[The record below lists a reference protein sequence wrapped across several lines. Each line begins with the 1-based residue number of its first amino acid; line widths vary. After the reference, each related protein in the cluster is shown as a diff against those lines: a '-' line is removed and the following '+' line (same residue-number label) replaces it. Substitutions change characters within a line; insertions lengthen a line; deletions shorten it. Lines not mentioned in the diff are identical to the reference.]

1 MNSNA
6 QRDLYP
12 EAMDE
17 PADLQALAA
26 ARLAAHRSKRAGLEP
41 PVQETPAP
49 QPAISAAAQRVR
61 DAVAARYQQ
70 TPSYR
75 EYLAAEAE
83 RAVQKAQA
91 DAEVAARTAR
101 AVADV
106 QTQLLAELQQWP
118 ERPEPEALS
127 APPEARDAAPEPP
140 VPLAET
146 PLQVRPFEPLPPVLP
161 PPEPEPV
168 PAWMAEAV
176 EAHHADELQELN
188 EEIAFRLDPEFHE
201 HLLEPQPLQANIIEF
216 PRQLVAA
223 KKARPRLAEGP
234 LRSDAPEPA
243 FGTGASAVEPPPM
256 EQQTS
261 APSPQ
266 LRIFEVEREVEREFA
281 REAEREFEPEAVLAA
296 PEFVTTVFDQ
306 PELTEDDLSPEWQ
319 RMILDARPEEDEAPS
334 WVPAPVPELPAAMKA
349 RLEAQAAG
357 RVELY
362 LAPAELR
369 LMSTVVDGICLSA
382 SFLLFAAVAAAVAGQ
397 ELHRMALPLL
407 GGAAAVL
414 FVLLFAIYQ
423 LLFFSLGGS
432 TPGMYYAELVFRTVQ
447 DTEPSVAQL
456 RRRVWAN
463 LVAAAPLGLGYL
475 WALLDTQGLG
485 WQDRLSGVYLKE
497 F

>member
-1 MNSNA
+1 MKSNA

-12 EAMDE
+12 ETMDDA
-17 PADLQALAA
+17 PVDLQALAA

-49 QPAISAAAQRVR
+49 QPTISAAAQRVR

-83 RAVQKAQA
+83 RAVKKAQA

-106 QTQLLAELQQWP
+106 QTQLLAELQKWP
-118 ERPEPEALS
+118 QAEAPTAAIPAVSPEPVEVQ
-127 APPEARDAAPEPP
+127 EAAPEMS
-140 VPLAET
+140 VPKAVVEA
-146 PLQVRPFEPLPPVLP
+146 PLQVRHFQELPPALP
-161 PPEPEPV
+161 PPDPEPV

-176 EAHHADELQELN
+176 EAHQADELQELN
-188 EEIAFRLDPEFHE
+188 EEIAFRLDPEFYE
-201 HLLEPQPLQANIIEF
+201 HLLEPQPIQANIIEF

-234 LRSDAPEPA
+234 LRSDEPEQE
-243 FGTGASAVEPPPM
+243 TGAGFPAAEARTEQEAPP
-256 EQQTS
+256 S
-261 APSPQ
+261 GSQ
-266 LRIFEVEREVEREFA
+266 LRIFEVEPEVEPEV
-281 REAEREFEPEAVLAA
+281 EAQAAVAA
-296 PEFVTTVFDQ
+296 PERVTTVFDR

-334 WVPAPVPELPAAMKA
+334 WVPAPVPELPPVMKA
-349 RLEAQAAG
+349 RLEAEAAG

-369 LMSTVVDGICLSA
+369 LMSAVVDGICLVA
-382 SFLLFAAVAAAVAGQ
+382 AFLLFATVAAAVAGHA
-397 ELHRMALPLL
+397 LHRIALPLL

-414 FVLLFAIYQ
+414 FVLLFALYQ
-423 LLFFSLGGS
+423 LLFFSLGRS
-432 TPGMYYAELVFRTVQ
+432 TPVMYYADLVFRSVQ
-447 DTEPSVAQL
+447 DAEPTVAQL
-456 RRRVWAN
+456 RKRVWGN
-463 LVAAAPLGLGYL
+463 LAAAAPLGLGYL
-475 WALLDTQGLG
+475 WAVLDGDGLG
-485 WQDRLSGVYLKE
+485 WHDRLSGVYLKE